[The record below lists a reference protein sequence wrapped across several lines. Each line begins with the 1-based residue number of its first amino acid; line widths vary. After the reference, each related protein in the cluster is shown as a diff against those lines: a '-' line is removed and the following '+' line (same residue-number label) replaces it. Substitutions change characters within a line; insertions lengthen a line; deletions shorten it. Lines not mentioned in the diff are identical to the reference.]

1 MISLDRLDHPLSDA
15 ERAERVFAGRLLV
28 FTGAPS
34 LRALCA
40 LADACVHDVFDAVEP
55 ETAQFVLAPR
65 VWEARVDTLR
75 GRLRRD
81 PQASRLLAA
90 TLAEVGVDP
99 ERTYR
104 DKLALRVLP
113 HGVPPAGGRP
123 PRGTAFHRDTWGSNV
138 LAQINW
144 WAPVYRLSP
153 RRTIVFYPYYWAH
166 PLANTSGSWDFD
178 ELLAHRRAR
187 RPYPSV
193 PEPTEPV
200 DTASELPVVIE
211 PGELLCFSGA
221 HLHASAPNDSGRAR
235 FSLETRTVN
244 LDDVRAGRAAPNLD
258 GLGTR
263 RMFGWF
269 GRLAD
274 GAPLTDAVAGR

>member
-138 LAQINW
+138 LA
-144 WAPVYRLSP
+144 
-153 RRTIVFYPYYWAH
+153 PYYWAH